1 MTTIRPHLFLAAL
14 LIAVSWTSFGSE
26 WRFLAVEPL
35 PSAPDVFIAPHMHAM
50 AWVVDVWR
58 SLIDMLSQ
66 AGLIERSL
74 AVELARD
81 GLPMWLLLQAI
92 ALVLLL
98 AGFSRAGRSS
108 AASPSTDDS
117 ARSDPQLGDADASA
131 DASRAVSSTAS
142 SNSPSTESATA
153 SARMGRVSDAHAS
166 SHQAALDQE
175 LTEISHRLGNLLL
188 NPDAHAVA
196 EPIAD
201 LGRRVRRLQGRVSPR
216 DSQS

>member
-35 PSAPDVFIAPHMHAM
+35 PSGPEIFIAPHVHAM
-50 AWVVDVWR
+50 VWVVDVWR

-66 AGLIERSL
+66 SGLIERSL

-108 AASPSTDDS
+108 TASPLTDDS
-117 ARSDPQLGDADASA
+117 ARSDPQLGDTKTLAYTSQAP
-131 DASRAVSSTAS
+131 SSTAS
-142 SNSPSTESATA
+142 SAEVATE
-153 SARMGRVSDAHAS
+153 SARMGRVGDAQAS
-166 SHQAALDQE
+166 RDQAALEQE
-175 LTEISHRLGNLLL
+175 LTEISNRLGNLLL

-201 LGRRVRRLQGRVSPR
+201 LGRRVRRLQDRVSPR